1 MINVNDVL
9 KYLESRFPYDLA
21 ADFDKGKI
29 GLTIGNKNNIVTGI
43 VCSLDLTNEVI
54 EDAIEKNANLIIC
67 HHPFAFSG
75 MTKVLYEEEKGSL
88 IYNMVKNDI
97 SLIAMHTNMDLGY
110 DGVADTLCKLY
121 DLKNSNYGVN
131 FKDDY
136 ARYGE
141 IEEVTLKQLAEMTK
155 KIFNLN
161 SVKVVGD
168 LNKKITKIG
177 ILGGSGGQ
185 EYEIIKAINMGC
197 DCYITGEIKHNIALT
212 ANYYGLSLIE
222 ISHGI
227 EKIVFNKL
235 IDDIKK
241 EFNINIEYTS
251 YDTDLFKYI

>member
-97 SLIAMHTNMDLGY
+97 SLIAYSSL
-110 DGVADTLCKLY
+110 KL
-121 DLKNSNYGVN
+121 
-131 FKDDY
+131 
-136 ARYGE
+136 
-141 IEEVTLKQLAEMTK
+141 TP
-155 KIFNLN
+155 
-161 SVKVVGD
+161 
-168 LNKKITKIG
+168 
-177 ILGGSGGQ
+177 
-185 EYEIIKAINMGC
+185 
-197 DCYITGEIKHNIALT
+197 
-212 ANYYGLSLIE
+212 
-222 ISHGI
+222 
-227 EKIVFNKL
+227 
-235 IDDIKK
+235 
-241 EFNINIEYTS
+241 
-251 YDTDLFKYI
+251 